1 MIGHVVDGRG
11 ASSVSMECSRGGRE
25 RNRMRKR
32 ARKRVESPLQK
43 DFFGPLLCQFLIQ
56 IEKSLP

>member
-1 MIGHVVDGRG
+1 MIGRSVDGRG

-25 RNRMRKR
+25 RNRVRKR

-43 DFFGPLLCQFLIQ
+43 DIFGPFLCQSLIQ
-56 IEKSLP
+56 IEKLVP